1 MKIILKNAE
10 LAAAINFLQGMSLKA
25 SDSRHRSKFVKL
37 LVKPYESLVEEEQT
51 LAKEY
56 AYVDSEVAPTKDQK
70 NLFKQEQAKLFN
82 EEVVIEGGVFAKN
95 IEELPRILE
104 EFDGELSG
112 NDAEIY
118 DRLLDEFEK
127 ADAE

>member
-10 LAAAINFLQGMSLKA
+10 LASAINFLQGMSLKA

-51 LAKEY
+51 LAKEFNCIE
-56 AYVDSEVAPTKDQK
+56 SEIAPTDEQK
-70 NLFKQEQAKLFN
+70 QLFRDEQTKLFN
-82 EEVVIEGGVFAKN
+82 EEIVIEGGVFTKN
-95 IEELPRILE
+95 IEELPRILG

-127 ADAE
+127 EDVE